1 MGAVLRG
8 VLAALALAVVG
19 VLTALPVVAMHQRW
33 CGLTVGLLAPVA
45 FLAALPAGAA
55 RVGYVA
61 GWSAVVGVLT
71 GTRPEG
77 DYLVP
82 ATVPGYVL
90 LVATAAFVVV
100 ALVTIPARGGRDDPG
115 SRGGRA

>member
-1 MGAVLRG
+1 VGAVLRG
-8 VLAALALAVVG
+8 VLVALVLAVLG
-19 VLTALPVVAMHQRW
+19 ALTALPAVALHQRW
-33 CGLTVGLLAPVA
+33 WGLAVGLLAAVG

-61 GWSAVVGVLT
+61 GWSAVLGALT

-100 ALVTIPARGGRDDPG
+100 ALVTIPARGARDDPG
-115 SRGGRA
+115 SRGTRT